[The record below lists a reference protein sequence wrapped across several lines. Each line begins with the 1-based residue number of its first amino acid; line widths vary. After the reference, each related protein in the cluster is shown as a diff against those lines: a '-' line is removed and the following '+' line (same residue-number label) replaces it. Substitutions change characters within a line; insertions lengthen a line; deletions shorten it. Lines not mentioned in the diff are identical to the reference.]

1 MCPNLVTIDGDILY
15 RYGGRR
21 VGGWGV
27 QFDMKLRLAC
37 AWAEFDKKN
46 ISLYQPHSCSNV

>member
-1 MCPNLVTIDGDILY
+1 MCPNLVTIAGDILY

-21 VGGWGV
+21 VCGWVV